1 MLRQCAISLGLSW
14 QSIQIYLNTCSPAQA
29 QYNEDLDCIG
39 AIDSNVTLSRPQL
52 SQIIELPVGA
62 VFNQP
67 LPVYCELP
75 STRIVTEV
83 GLVEARRTLHP
94 FEWEPNNGLIILWSS
109 DGSQFIDYDFRIVK

>member
-1 MLRQCAISLGLSW
+1 MLRQCAIALGLLWLSM
-14 QSIQIYLNTCSPAQA
+14 QIYLSACSPTYA
-29 QYNEDLDCIG
+29 QYNDDLDCVG

-52 SQIIELPVGA
+52 SQIIEMSSGA
-62 VFNQP
+62 VFGQP

-75 STRIVTEV
+75 STRIVIEG

-94 FEWEPNNGLIILWSS
+94 FEWDPNNGLIILWSS